1 MEALGRHLSWE
12 NNRQF
17 KLRDAG
23 VFKTNKYIPIHSW
36 FNYTEGYSHQFVKAI
51 LKENPHSYHV
61 VDPFAGS
68 STTGVEVVLSGK
80 FFQGY
85 DINPVMKLIGEGKTH
100 RSFRLAKKIK
110 RGDFTRDEINQLIE
124 NVINKDSKDSYLLNI
139 FEGKD
144 YYTRENLRQIFRI
157 RSNIQ
162 AIEDEDLKIIF
173 LLALLSISVEVSN
186 LKRSPD
192 LKYRPK
198 ELWNIK
204 RAKIEFEKRL
214 VQIISDISCLDIYG
228 IGKAKTYCSS
238 AENLK
243 WTTDKDADLII
254 TSPPYLNGT
263 NYCRNTKLE
272 LWLSGLLQTDADLKK
287 LRKASITCS
296 INTAQ
301 KREYE
306 IFPVKEINRTIKS
319 VEKKAYDP
327 RITPMVANYFHDMW
341 HVTESMYRVLR
352 KGGVV
357 YSVVGDS
364 AFNNVHIPTH
374 KHLESIA
381 QEVGFSST
389 REVFLRERKS
399 RGGMKLCEVVQIFK
413 K

>member
-1 MEALGRHLSWE
+1 MEELGNYPLWE

-23 VFKTNKYIPIHSW
+23 VFKENKYIPIHSW
-36 FNYTEGYSHQFVKAI
+36 FSYTEGYSHQFVKEI

-61 VDPFAGS
+61 VDPFTGS
-68 STTGVEVVLSGK
+68 STTGVETVLSGK

-100 RSFRLAKKIK
+100 HSFRLARKIK
-110 RGDFTRDEINQLIE
+110 RGDLTKNEINLLMKEVIDKNPEENYLI
-124 NVINKDSKDSYLLNI
+124 NI
-139 FEGKD
+139 FKGKH
-144 YYTRENLRQIFRI
+144 YYSRENLRQIFKI
-157 RSNIQ
+157 RSNIE

-173 LLALLSISVEVSN
+173 LLSLLSISVEVSN

-198 ELWNIK
+198 ELWNTK
-204 RAKIEFEKRL
+204 KVKAEFEKRL
-214 VQIISDISCLDIYG
+214 MQIISDICGLEMYEIGRAKIYC
-228 IGKAKTYCSS
+228 AS
-238 AENLK
+238 AESLK
-243 WTTDKDADLII
+243 WTADGDVDLII

-272 LWLSGLLQTDADLKK
+272 LWLSGLLQTDADLKN

-301 KREYE
+301 NRKFEM
-306 IFPVKEINRTIKS
+306 FPIKEINKTIKAI
-319 VEKKAYDP
+319 ERKAYDP

-341 HVTESMYRVLR
+341 RVTKSMYRVLR
-352 KGGVV
+352 KDGVA
-357 YSVVGDS
+357 YSVMGDS

-374 KHLESIA
+374 KHLERIA
-381 QEVGFSST
+381 KEVGFSST
-389 REVFLRERKS
+389 QEVFLRERRS

>member
-1 MEALGRHLSWE
+1 MEELRSYPLWE
-12 NNRQF
+12 TNT
-17 KLRDAG
+17 KLKLCDAG
-23 VFKTNKYIPIHSW
+23 VFKDNKYIPIHSW
-36 FNYTEGYSHQFVKAI
+36 FSYTEGYNHQFVKEI

-61 VDPFAGS
+61 VDPFTGS
-68 STTGVEVVLSGK
+68 STTGVETVLSGR

-85 DINPVMKLIGEGKTH
+85 DINPVMKLIGAGKTH
-100 RSFRLAKKIK
+100 HSFRLARKIK
-110 RGDFTRDEINQLIE
+110 RDDLTKDEINRLVKE
-124 NVINKDSKDSYLLNI
+124 VINNSPKENYLINI
-139 FEGKD
+139 FKGKN
-144 YYTRENLRQIFRI
+144 YYSRENLKQIFKI
-157 RSNIQ
+157 RSNIE
-162 AIEDEDLKIIF
+162 AIEDEDLKTIF
-173 LLALLSISVEVSN
+173 LLSLLSISVEVSN

-198 ELWNIK
+198 ELWDNK

-214 VQIISDISCLDIYG
+214 IQIISDICDLEMHTVG
-228 IGKAKTYCSS
+228 RAKIYCSS

-243 WTTDKDADLII
+243 WTTGGDVDLII

-272 LWLSGLLQTDADLKK
+272 LWLSGLLQTDADLKD

-301 KREYE
+301 NREFE
-306 IFPVKEINRTIKS
+306 MFPIKEINKTIKAI
-319 VEKKAYDP
+319 ERKAYDP

-341 HVTESMYRVLR
+341 RVTESMYRVLR
-352 KGGVV
+352 KGGVA
-357 YSVVGDS
+357 YSVMGDS

-374 KHLESIA
+374 KHLERIA
-381 QEVGFSST
+381 KEVGFSST
-389 REVFLRERKS
+389 REVFLRERRS